1 MGKQAR
7 DRSRDLRKAQAAI
20 AEQRG
25 KRRPLVVGGVTVI
38 VVLLVAIVVAVVN
51 AVGDRDPAT
60 GSGALVAP
68 KGATA
73 AGALV
78 LGQAAA
84 PVRLEVYL
92 DYMCPFCGR
101 FEQANS
107 GEIDK
112 LIADGTVR
120 LELYP
125 LSFLDRMSEGSRY
138 STRAAN
144 AVATV
149 ADRAPEKVAAFNE
162 ALFDNQP
169 QEGTEG
175 LSDARIAEMAK
186 QAGVPQDVVDVL
198 DDRIFEPW
206 IAKSTEAVFDTGISS
221 TPTVKI
227 NGEVFKGDLYT
238 TGPLTQV
245 VTAAKGQQ

>member
-7 DRSRDLRKAQAAI
+7 DRSRELRKAQAAI

-25 KRRPLVVGGVTVI
+25 KRRPLVVGGVVI
-38 VVLLVAIVVAVVN
+38 IAVLVIAIVAAVVN
-51 AVGDRDPAT
+51 AVGDRDT
-60 GSGALVAP
+60 GGSGALVAP

-73 AGALV
+73 GGALV
-78 LGQAAA
+78 VGQAAA
-84 PVRLEVYL
+84 PVKLEVYL

-107 GEIDK
+107 DEIDK
-112 LIADGTVR
+112 LIDDGTVR

-125 LSFLDRMSEGSRY
+125 LAFLDRMSEGSRY

-144 AVATV
+144 AVVTV
-149 ADRAPEKVAAFNE
+149 ADRAPEKVTAFNE

-175 LSDARIAEMAK
+175 LSDARIAELAG
-186 QAGVPQDVVDVL
+186 QAGIAQDVIDVF

-206 IAKSTEAVFDTGISS
+206 IAKSTEAVFDAGITG

-238 TGPLTQV
+238 AGPLTQA
-245 VTAAKGQQ
+245 VTAAKGQE